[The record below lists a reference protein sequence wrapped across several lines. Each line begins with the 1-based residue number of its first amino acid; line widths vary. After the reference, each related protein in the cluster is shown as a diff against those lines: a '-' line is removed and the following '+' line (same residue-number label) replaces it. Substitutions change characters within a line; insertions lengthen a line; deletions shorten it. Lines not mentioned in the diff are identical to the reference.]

1 MNNFLLLHPI
11 GQFIAF
17 FCGLLNLMALGRK
30 KPLNKSLHI
39 NLGVM
44 YYFLSLLGAVTG
56 FIVCRFFFTSSF
68 SYMVVHGL
76 PGILIVITFS
86 VGAVTGFKMLNS
98 SKSSNNLRRYHKF
111 VNILSLFIFLSQ
123 GVTAALWMLTD
134 KFN

>member
-11 GQFIAF
+11 GQFIALL
-17 FCGLLNLMALGRK
+17 CGLLNLLALRRK
-30 KPLNKSLHI
+30 KPLNRSLHI
-39 NLGVM
+39 NFGVM

-56 FIVCRFFFTSSF
+56 FIVYLFFFSSTQF
-68 SYMVVHGL
+68 YMVVHGL
-76 PGILIVITFS
+76 TGILIVMTFS

-111 VNILSLFIFLSQ
+111 ANILSLFIFLSQ

-134 KFN
+134 KLN